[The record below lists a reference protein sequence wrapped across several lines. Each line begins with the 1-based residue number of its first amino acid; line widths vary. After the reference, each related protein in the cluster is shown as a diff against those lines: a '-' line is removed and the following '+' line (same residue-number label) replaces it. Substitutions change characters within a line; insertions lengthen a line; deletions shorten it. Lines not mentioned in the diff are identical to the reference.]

1 MPVRF
6 AAVVD
11 RKNSHKTSRKLSG
24 SDVSLP
30 ATCTEGDGPRILK
43 HPAVANEMIAKPL
56 IAVKILSKK
65 INMALAVLLCAY
77 KPLQTRD
84 LRTKLLD

>member
-1 MPVRF
+1 M
-6 AAVVD
+6 
-11 RKNSHKTSRKLSG
+11 
-24 SDVSLP
+24 
-30 ATCTEGDGPRILK
+30 LK